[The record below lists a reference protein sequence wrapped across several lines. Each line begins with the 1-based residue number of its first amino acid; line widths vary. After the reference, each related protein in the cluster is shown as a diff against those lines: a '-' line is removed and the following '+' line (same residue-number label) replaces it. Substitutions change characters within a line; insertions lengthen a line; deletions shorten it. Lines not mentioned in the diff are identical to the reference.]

1 MAERKF
7 ETTAA
12 FKELI
17 DLVRDSDALFL
28 EGPRAVDAPSVLEGY
43 RWLTEIL
50 SVALDCYLWADDE
63 HPTFIPIVGP
73 TRKFGG
79 DNADAIYS
87 FAPLHPERS
96 YRIRGVRGDA
106 CYLALTVYGGPRD
119 GRWSDRIVATLNDRA
134 IQFAP
139 DGSFEVR
146 LSAQEQP
153 GHLDP
158 ARPGQRV
165 RGHAR
170 LSRAP
175 ESGTPRELHDRVP
188 RHAAAAAAL
197 GRGSR
202 APLPRRR
209 ELHPRHAQD
218 HAAAARPCEA
228 QPDRRALPG
237 AAAHLRLGGG
247 GRRLRDGKLR
257 ARRGRGAR
265 DRGRAPRCV
274 FWNVCLWN
282 PYLQTYDYRYEQ
294 VTLNGGQVRYEP
306 DGSYRIV
313 IAARDPGV
321 PNWISTA
328 DHPRGRIWF
337 RWFLPESPPSRPQAR
352 VVPLAQLAHSSGT
365 PKRS

>member
-63 HPTFIPIVGP
+63 HPTLRPDRRADTEVRRRQRRRHVLLRAAAPRPQLPHPRRARRRLLSGAHRVWRTARRALVGSH
-73 TRKFGG
+73 RRH
-79 DNADAIYS
+79 AQ
-87 FAPLHPERS
+87 R
-96 YRIRGVRGDA
+96 
-106 CYLALTVYGGPRD
+106 PRD
-119 GRWSDRIVATLNDRA
+119 PVRAGRLLRGAAFRA
-134 IQFAP
+134 GAAGP
-139 DGSFEVR
+139 
-146 LSAQEQP
+146 
-153 GHLDP
+153 LDP

-209 ELHPRHAQD
+209 KLHPRHAQD

-237 AAAHLRLGGG
+237 AAAHVRLGGG
-247 GRRLRDGKLR
+247 RRRLCDGKLR

-265 DRGRAPRCV
+265 DRGQRA
-274 FWNVCLWN
+274 
-282 PYLQTYDYRYEQ
+282 
-294 VTLNGGQVRYEP
+294 
-306 DGSYRIV
+306 
-313 IAARDPGV
+313 
-321 PNWISTA
+321 
-328 DHPRGRIWF
+328 
-337 RWFLPESPPSRPQAR
+337 RPA
-352 VVPLAQLAHSSGT
+352 SSGT
-365 PKRS
+365 SASGTPTCRPTTIATSR